1 MNSME
6 KISIEIEDKD
16 MLLILCGEN
25 DKLFNIIK
33 KYFNNSLYITGNKI
47 EGKDLKD
54 SEKKLLKSLIY
65 ELCDYISRN
74 NYLDK
79 NIIKTLYV
87 SLLDGN
93 DGDIKSFK
101 NVTINLPR
109 NKTVLPKNMS
119 QSNYLDNLNSSD
131 VVFGIGPAGTGKT
144 YLAIA
149 YALRELLEGKVSRI
163 VLTRPVVESGE
174 SLGFLPGDLTQKI
187 GPYLIPLYDAM
198 RSLLSPEALLKLEE
212 NDNVEVAPLAYM
224 RGRSIDNS
232 IIILDEAQNTTKGQ
246 MKMFLTRLGYGSKAI
261 VVGDITQI
269 DIPKAHDSGLIH
281 AERMLQR
288 VKGIGFTYFKNSDV
302 VRNPLVKRIIK
313 AYDKGHDE
321 K

>member
-1 MNSME
+1 MKSMDE
-6 KISIEIEDKD
+6 ISIEIEDKD
-16 MLLILCGEN
+16 ILLYLCGDN
-25 DKLFNIIK
+25 DNLFNQIK
-33 KYFNNSLYITGNKI
+33 KYFKNSVYLKGNKVV
-47 EGKDLKD
+47 GKDLNK
-54 SEKKLLKSLIY
+54 EERTLLKSLIY
-65 ELCDYISRN
+65 ELCDYISKN
-74 NYLDK
+74 SCLDE
-79 NIIKTLYV
+79 NIIKTLYN
-87 SLLDGN
+87 SLLDEKKEVVDSFLN
-93 DGDIKSFK
+93 NAIK
-101 NVTINLPR
+101 LPR

-119 QSNYLDNLNSSD
+119 QSFYLDNLNRSD

-149 YALRELLEGKVSRI
+149 YALKELLEGRVTRI

-174 SLGFLPGDLTQKI
+174 NLGFLPGDLTQKI

-269 DIPKAHDSGLIH
+269 DIQKAHDSGLIH

-288 VKGIGFTYFKNSDV
+288 VKGIGFSYFKSGDV

-313 AYDKGHDE
+313 AYDKGQNE

>member
-1 MNSME
+1 MNE
-6 KISIEIEDKD
+6 ISIEIEDRD
-16 MLLILCGEN
+16 ILITLCGDN
-25 DKLFNIIK
+25 DSLFDLIKNI
-33 KYFNNSLYITGNKI
+33 FNNSVYIKGNTI
-47 EGKDLKD
+47 IGKNLNKD
-54 SEKKLLKSLIY
+54 DQKLLKVLVY

-74 NYLDK
+74 DILNE
-79 NIIKTLYV
+79 NIIKTIYQSIKDKTDV
-87 SLLDGN
+87 SSFQKMALKLPKG
-93 DGDIKSFK
+93 KS
-101 NVTINLPR
+101 
-109 NKTVLPKNMS
+109 VLPKNMA
-119 QSNYLDNLNSSD
+119 QTEYLQKLSRSD

-144 YLAIA
+144 FLAVA
-149 YALRELLEGKVSRI
+149 YALKELLEGKVSRI

-174 SLGFLPGDLTQKI
+174 NLGFLPGDLTQKI

-212 NDNVEVAPLAYM
+212 NDNIEVAPLAYM

-246 MKMFLTRLGYGSKAI
+246 MKMFLTRLGFASKAI

-269 DIPKAHDSGLIH
+269 DIPKSHDSGLIH
-281 AERMLQR
+281 AERKLQK
-288 VKGIGFTYFKNSDV
+288 VDGIDFSYFKSTDV

-313 AYDKGHDE
+313 AYDKGQNE